1 MNLLEF
7 LVVKSRIYV
16 KKMCAQVPTVKPQD
30 SMNKCLRVLSKLAIG
45 STELVNLSVF
55 SIRIVYDTNIV
66 YFN

>member
-1 MNLLEF
+1 
-7 LVVKSRIYV
+7 
-16 KKMCAQVPTVKPQD
+16 MCSQVPTVKPQD

-66 YFN
+66 YFNW